1 MQYLWGLHPVVEWL
15 SDRAM
20 TTFGRHQAPVLTLPQ
35 GIGPQEAVFVMAG
48 VIPNRRGQPVIN
60 RWLSVVFHQGQF
72 QRVEDFDQTLA
83 GTHLG
88 KAPIPN
94 QGQPVDEAL
103 LELRGVAVDQATKAL
118 LEERQA
124 FMKRLEPEL
133 EQQRQRLEALRGRHY
148 EQLELRFGDDGRP
161 QAFVQ
166 ARKDREKSRIERIFD
181 DQRRWV
187 EETMTTEPAPYIKII
202 AVLRGDEAGLA

>member
-1 MQYLWGLHPVVEWL
+1 M
-15 SDRAM
+15 
-20 TTFGRHQAPVLTLPQ
+20 
-35 GIGPQEAVFVMAG
+35 VFY
-48 VIPNRRGQPVIN
+48 
-60 RWLSVVFHQGQF
+60 QGQF
-72 QRVEDFDQTLA
+72 QRVEDFDQTLTR
-83 GTHLG
+83 THLG

-94 QGQPVDEAL
+94 QGQPVDEVL

-124 FMKRLEPEL
+124 FMQRLEPEL

-148 EQLELRFGDDGRP
+148 EQLELRFGDDDRP
-161 QAFVQ
+161 AAFVQ
-166 ARKDREKSRIERIFD
+166 ARKDREKSRIERIFE

-202 AVLRGDEAGLA
+202 AVLQGDGG

>member
-1 MQYLWGLHPVVEWL
+1 
-15 SDRAM
+15 
-20 TTFGRHQAPVLTLPQ
+20 
-35 GIGPQEAVFVMAG
+35 
-48 VIPNRRGQPVIN
+48 
-60 RWLSVVFHQGQF
+60 
-72 QRVEDFDQTLA
+72 
-83 GTHLG
+83 
-88 KAPIPN
+88 
-94 QGQPVDEAL
+94 L

-124 FMKRLEPEL
+124 FMQRLEPEL

-148 EQLELRFGDDGRP
+148 EQLELRFGDDARP